1 MNESMIWKPHATV
14 AAIIEEDGRFLL
26 VEEETA
32 EGIRL
37 NQPAGHVE
45 NGESLI
51 EAVVREA
58 REETAYRFT
67 PQSLLGVYHWRHPL
81 KDITYLRFAFIGQA
95 DDHQP
100 HHALDDGIIRA
111 VWLTPDEIR
120 SSQAKHRSP
129 QVLTCVEHYLSG
141 QRFPLHVITHL

>member
-1 MNESMIWKPHATV
+1 MNEPLIWKPHATV
-14 AAIIEEDGRFLL
+14 AAIIEQDGRFLL

-45 NGESLI
+45 NGESLLD
-51 EAVVREA
+51 AVIREA

-67 PQSLLGVYHWRHPL
+67 PHSLLGVYHWRHPL

-100 HHALDDGIIRA
+100 DQALDEGVIRA
-111 VWLTPDEIR
+111 IWLTPDEIR
-120 SSQAKHRSP
+120 ASQAIHRSP
-129 QVLTCVEHYLSG
+129 QVLACVEHYLAG
-141 QRFPLHVITHL
+141 QCFPLHVITHL

>member
-1 MNESMIWKPHATV
+1 MNEPMIWKPHATV
-14 AAIIEEDGRFLL
+14 AAIIEQDGRFLL

-32 EGIRL
+32 EGIQL

-45 NGESLI
+45 NGESLL

-67 PQSLLGVYHWRHPL
+67 PRSLLGVYHWRHPL

-100 HHALDDGIIRA
+100 DQALDEGIIRA
-111 VWLTPDEIR
+111 IWLTPDEIR
-120 SSQAKHRSP
+120 ASQAIHRSP
-129 QVLTCVEHYLSG
+129 QVLACVEHYLAG
-141 QRFPLHVITHL
+141 QCFPLHVITHL